1 MSIFRIERKRI
12 KKRHP
17 KGRLCERWCVIIK
30 AIDVLFYE
38 IDKINS
44 QIKLEKD
51 TYKRV
56 LLAFEIEKIVG
67 IIRGLEEL
75 QSEEYLPT
83 TKRTY

>member
-30 AIDVLFYE
+30 AIDILFNE

-56 LLAFEIEKIVG
+56 
-67 IIRGLEEL
+67 
-75 QSEEYLPT
+75 S
-83 TKRTY
+83 